1 MAKLQIMDEV
11 LTIQQMAQISG
22 LSAHT
27 LRYYERAG
35 LMPQHV
41 GRNETNGYRYYTWRD
56 VNWLEFIKCL
66 RATGMPIRDI
76 RRYTELMCQG
86 EGTTTARMQLLKQHR
101 CRIEEHLSEVEQ
113 HLAAINVKIAHYEQ
127 QHAQQQSAK
136 CNGEPASQQAQLQD

>member
-1 MAKLQIMDEV
+1 MEKLEIADEV

-41 GRNETNGYRYYTWRD
+41 GRHEANGYRYYTQRD
-56 VNWLEFIKCL
+56 ANWLEFIKRL

-76 RRYTELMCQG
+76 QRYTELMCQG
-86 EGTTTARMQLLKQHR
+86 EDTVAARMQLLKQHR
-101 CRIEEHLSEVEQ
+101 CRVEEYLSEVEQ
-113 HLAAINVKIAHYEQ
+113 HLAAINTKIAHYEQ
-127 QHAQQQSAK
+127 QS
-136 CNGEPASQQAQLQD
+136 GLQQAGICSAPISTQNEE

>member
-1 MAKLQIMDEV
+1 MEKRQGMDEV
-11 LTIQQMAQISG
+11 LTIQQMAQLSG

-41 GRNETNGYRYYTWRD
+41 GRNEANGYRYYTQRD
-56 VNWLEFIKCL
+56 VTWLEFIKHL

-76 RRYTELMCQG
+76 QQYTELIYRGRDGQN
-86 EGTTTARMQLLKQHR
+86 ENTVAARMQLLKQHR

-113 HLAAINVKIAHYEQ
+113 HLSAINYKITYYEQ
-127 QHAQQQSAK
+127 KQSVRANRCSTAQ
-136 CNGEPASQQAQLQD
+136 EEL